1 MLFEI
6 ICSFVVVEVIGFW
19 YGYQVWKEGRKR
31 FARDIV
37 RALVGAPVVYVMLV
51 LMIGLAPMPR

>member
-19 YGYQVWKEGRKR
+19 YGYQVWKEGRKGL
-31 FARDIV
+31 ARDIV
-37 RALVGAPVVYVMLV
+37 RTLVGTPVVYVMLV

>member
-31 FARDIV
+31 FARQIV
-37 RALVGAPVVYVMLV
+37 QALVAAPVCYVMLV
-51 LMIGLAPMPR
+51 LVIGLAPMPR